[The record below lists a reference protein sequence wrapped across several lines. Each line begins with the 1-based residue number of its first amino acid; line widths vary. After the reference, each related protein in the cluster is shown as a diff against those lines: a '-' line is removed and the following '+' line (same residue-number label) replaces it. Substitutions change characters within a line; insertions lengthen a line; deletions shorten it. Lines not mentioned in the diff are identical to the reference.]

1 MLFLIE
7 KPFYWI
13 VDYFFAN
20 LPQPLPQ
27 KERLKHCKIVSHRGE
42 YNNKT
47 VFENTNPAFDRVR
60 DQGVWGIELDIRW
73 TKDLQPV
80 VSHDKDLQ
88 RLFHSN
94 LDINRTTKAELKKDF
109 PLIPSLTEVI
119 QRYGKTLHL
128 MVEIK
133 KEDYPD
139 PVYQNQ
145 VLKDLFSPLTPQND
159 FHFLSLYPEMFNL
172 IDFVPT
178 QTFLP
183 IAELNVHTI
192 SKITIQKNYRGI
204 LGHYLLLTAALIE
217 KHHDKKQEV
226 GTGWIGSKNSLF
238 RELNRGVKWLF
249 SNNAVK
255 LQLICNSL
263 LQG

>member
-1 MLFLIE
+1 MPSWTE
-7 KPFYWI
+7 KLFYWI
-13 VDYFFAN
+13 IDSFFAN

-27 KERLKHCKIVSHRGE
+27 KERLRQCKIVSHRGE
-42 YNNKT
+42 YDNKT
-47 VFENTNPAFDRVR
+47 VFENTIPAFDRVR
-60 DQGVWGIELDIRW
+60 DQGVWGTELDIRW

-80 VSHDKDLQ
+80 VFHDKDLR
-88 RLFHSN
+88 RLFRSN
-94 LDINRTTKAELKKDF
+94 LDINRATKTELKKDF
-109 PLIPSLTEVI
+109 PLIPSLEEVI

-172 IDFVPT
+172 IDFIPT
-178 QTFLP
+178 QTFLS

-192 SKITIQKNYRGI
+192 SKMTIQKNYKGI
-204 LGHYLLLTAALIE
+204 LSHYLLITDALIK
-217 KHHDKKQEV
+217 KHHAEKQEV

-238 RELNRGVKWLF
+238 RELNREVKWLF

>member
-1 MLFLIE
+1 MPSLIE
-7 KPFYWI
+7 KPFNWI

-27 KERLKHCKIVSHRGE
+27 KGRLKHCKIVSHRGE

-47 VFENTNPAFDRVR
+47 VFENTIPAFDRVR
-60 DQGVWGIELDIRW
+60 DQGIWGIELDIRW

-80 VSHDKDLQ
+80 VFHDKDLR
-88 RLFHSN
+88 RLFHSS
-94 LDINRTTKAELKKDF
+94 LEINRMAWAELKKDF

-145 VLKDLFSPLTPQND
+145 VLKDLFSPLTPQSD
-159 FHFLSLYPEMFNL
+159 FHFLSFNPEMFNL

-178 QTFLP
+178 QTFLL
-183 IAELNVHTI
+183 IAKFNVRTI
-192 SKITIQKNYRGI
+192 SKMTIQKNYKGI
-204 LGHYLLLTAALIE
+204 LSHYLLITDALIK
-217 KHHDKKQEV
+217 KHHAEKQEV

-238 RELNRGVKWLF
+238 HELNRGVKWLF

-255 LQLICNSL
+255 LQSICNSL